1 MTRCFGLRA
10 RLSVPLALAAMLA
23 AMLGACVA
31 GPAPRNFPDATWMP
45 EQSGIGGKALQC
57 LSQPDPLPRNFL
69 PGREISPLLLRD
81 VPTKLASGDRLR
93 ISVVG
98 DSDGLSGVYV
108 VGNGGVLDLPGLGP
122 VSARGLTAQE
132 LEARLRDALLKARL
146 VQPLARVVEVQLIES
161 SGVPVSVSGAVFQ
174 PGTVRV
180 GERASEDRVGQREGL
195 ANGDNNP
202 SRTLSTALRAAGG
215 VRPDAD
221 IRRIYVARGEQWARI
236 DMEDMLSGMGSAE
249 VQLTMGDEVYVASTG
264 CFSDKLVRPSAVT
277 TPGIRVFMSNLSRSA
292 GSNASAAIGKETT
305 SLPYGTRFLQGL
317 VAANCVGGSA
327 MNAHRRAVLIS
338 RNPINGRSVVVE
350 RKVEDLVRSA
360 DRDAWDP
367 FLMPGD
373 AIACYDSRAMNF
385 RDAVTM
391 VGDAIGAATPALLL
405 GDGL

>member
-1 MTRCFGLRA
+1 MRIPSRHRA
-10 RLSVPLALAAMLA
+10 KYAVPLVLAAL
-23 AMLGACVA
+23 LGACVT
-31 GPAPRNFPDATWMP
+31 GPAPSNQQTATWMP
-45 EQSGIGGKALQC
+45 EQSGMGGRASQC
-57 LSQPDPLPRNFL
+57 LGQPDTLSAGAL
-69 PGREISPLLLRD
+69 SGREVSPQLLSD
-81 VPTKLASGDRLR
+81 APVQLAPGDRLR

-98 DSDGLSGVYV
+98 DRDGISGTYV
-108 VGNGGVLDLPGLGP
+108 IGKGGVLDLPGLTP
-122 VSARGLTAQE
+122 VAARAITVGE
-132 LEARLRDALLKARL
+132 LESRLREALLKAGL
-146 VQPLARVVEVQLIES
+146 VRPLARIVEVQLIES
-161 SGVPVSVSGAVFQ
+161 GGVSVSVSGAVFQ

-180 GERASEDRVGQREGL
+180 GERASEDRVGQREGM
-195 ANGDNNP
+195 ASGDDNP

-215 VRPDAD
+215 IRPDAD
-221 IRRIYVARGEQWARI
+221 IHRIYVVRGGQWARI
-236 DMEDMLSGMGSAE
+236 DLGDTLSGTEFTDVYLSA
-249 VQLTMGDEVYVASTG
+249 GDAIYVASTG
-264 CFSDKLVRPSAVT
+264 CFSGKLVRPSAVT
-277 TPGIRVFMSNLSRSA
+277 APGIRVFMSNLSRSA
-292 GSNASAAIGKETT
+292 ASNASSAIGKETT

-338 RNPINGRSVVVE
+338 RNPINGRSIVVE
-350 RKVEDLVRSA
+350 RKVEELVRRS